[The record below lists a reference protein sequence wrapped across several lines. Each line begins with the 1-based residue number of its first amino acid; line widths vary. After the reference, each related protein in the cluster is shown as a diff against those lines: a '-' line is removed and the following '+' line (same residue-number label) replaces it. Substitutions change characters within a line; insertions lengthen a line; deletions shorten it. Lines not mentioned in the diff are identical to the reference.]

1 MPTSTDSVCTTRHT
15 GRARPCPSCTAG
27 PEQST
32 RRRLLFSNAYRVIA
46 PEQMGHGRTT
56 DDPGRPFH
64 YHDMAEDTVELLRQL
79 EIDSTFVFG
88 FSDGGILGDRC
99 LRR

>member
-1 MPTSTDSVCTTRHT
+1 MYYETHGQGPPLLLLHGGT
-15 GRARPCPSCTAG
+15 GAINPA
-27 PEQST
+27 EIALLQ
-32 RRRLLFSNAYRVIA
+32 RLPGDRS
-46 PEQMGHGRTT
+46 EQMGHGRTT

-79 EIDSTFVFG
+79 EIDSSLVFG

>member
-1 MPTSTDSVCTTRHT
+1 MYYETHGQGPPLLLLHGGT
-15 GRARPCPSCTAG
+15 GAINPA
-27 PEQST
+27 EIA
-32 RRRLLFSNAYRVIA
+32 LFSNAYRVIA

-88 FSDGGILGDRC
+88 FSDGGILGDRY